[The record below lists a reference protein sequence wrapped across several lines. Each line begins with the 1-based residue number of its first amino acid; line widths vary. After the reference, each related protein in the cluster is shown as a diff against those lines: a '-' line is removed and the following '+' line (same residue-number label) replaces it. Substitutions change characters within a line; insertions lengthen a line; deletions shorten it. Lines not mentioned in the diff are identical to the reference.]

1 MIQYWTFKLEMRMS
15 NSFSAWPHLAGQT
28 WQERDVPPPNC
39 QLGGEAIFLNI
50 FTNTYCM
57 IMNRCA
63 LESPDLGQAFTYL
76 GRYHITHRKFSRA
89 TWSRKV
95 SQKLMKVRNFESLS
109 WLWRVKFCIFQ
120 LFRSVASS
128 LRIVWSWFNV
138 RWRVLILG
146 KLLNTLGVI
155 LSPIE
160 IFLEPVEVEKFLK
173 NLMKVRKVPY
183 LIKLSKLFWKIRNN
197 QNLPDVFKNSIRF
210 FKQFV
215 WTVPK
220 SRMKLIMILLSKK

>member
-1 MIQYWTFKLEMRMS
+1 MRFCQNIPTWSWRGKPGRNVTF
-15 NSFSAWPHLAGQT
+15 
-28 WQERDVPPPNC
+28 PPPNC
-39 QLGGEAIFLNI
+39 QLGGEEAIFLNI

-138 RWRVLILG
+138 RWRVLILS

-160 IFLEPVEVEKFLK
+160 IFLEPIEVEKFLK
-173 NLMKVRKVPY
+173 NLMKVRNFES
-183 LIKLSKLFWKIRNN
+183 LSWLWRVKFCILHFFWSIASLVRVVW
-197 QNLPDVFKNSIRF
+197 LWFDVC
-210 FKQFV
+210 
-215 WTVPK
+215 
-220 SRMKLIMILLSKK
+220 

>member
-1 MIQYWTFKLEMRMS
+1 MI
-15 NSFSAWPHLAGQT
+15 
-28 WQERDVPPPNC
+28 
-39 QLGGEAIFLNI
+39 
-50 FTNTYCM
+50 
-57 IMNRCA
+57 RCA
-63 LESPDLGQAFTYL
+63 LESPDLGQAFKYL
-76 GRYHITHRKFSRA
+76 GRYYITHEKFSRA

-160 IFLEPVEVEKFLK
+160 IFLEPIEVEKFLK
-173 NLMKVRKVPY
+173 NLMKVRNFES
-183 LIKLSKLFWKIRNN
+183 LSWLWRVKFCILHFFCSIASLVRVVW
-197 QNLPDVFKNSIRF
+197 LWFDVCWRFLVSTEWGRVQKCKKND
-210 FKQFV
+210 
-215 WTVPK
+215 
-220 SRMKLIMILLSKK
+220 

>member
-1 MIQYWTFKLEMRMS
+1 MI
-15 NSFSAWPHLAGQT
+15 
-28 WQERDVPPPNC
+28 
-39 QLGGEAIFLNI
+39 
-50 FTNTYCM
+50 
-57 IMNRCA
+57 RCA
-63 LESPDLGQAFTYL
+63 LESPDLGQAFKYL
-76 GRYHITHRKFSRA
+76 GRYYITHEKFSRA

-155 LSPIE
+155 LSHIE
-160 IFLEPVEVEKFLK
+160 IFLEPIEVEKFLK
-173 NLMKVRKVPY
+173 NLMKVRNFESLSWLWRVKFCIFHFFWSVASLLRIVWSWFDVRLRA
-183 LIKLSKLFWKIRNN
+183 LI
-197 QNLPDVFKNSIRF
+197 
-210 FKQFV
+210 
-215 WTVPK
+215 
-220 SRMKLIMILLSKK
+220 